1 MKKFSQFINEKREK
15 PIDDQWLNDDKPV
28 QTLDGR
34 QAIVVEIDRSEVPNI
49 IKGKVKE
56 GEDLFEYEW
65 DENGNC
71 LKALD
76 KRGNPKAPSE
86 NDNLVKYMG

>member
-1 MKKFSQFINEKREK
+1 MKKFSEIIRERKEKS
-15 PIDDQWLNDDKPV
+15 IDDQWLNDEKPV
-28 QTLDGR
+28 KTQDGR
-34 QAIVVEIDRSEVPNI
+34 QAIVIEIDRSEVPNV

-56 GEDLFEYEW
+56 NEDLFDYEW

-76 KRGNPKAPSE
+76 RRGNPKAPTE
-86 NDNLVKYMG
+86 NDKLVKAQ